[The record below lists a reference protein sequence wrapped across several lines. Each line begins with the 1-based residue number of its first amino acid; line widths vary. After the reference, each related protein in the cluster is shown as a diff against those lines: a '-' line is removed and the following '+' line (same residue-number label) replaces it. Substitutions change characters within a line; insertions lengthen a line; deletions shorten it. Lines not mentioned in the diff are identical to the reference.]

1 MNKSVEGNNFS
12 SQNGK
17 RQDGVRCILNQE
29 SKTTKIKMLVSRE
42 SLQICIFY
50 DQCVVVVYAS
60 LLKVANIFFRW
71 KNIWVWVKK
80 YSFIF
85 ECLFVTYLS
94 TTFIQKKEI
103 ILYDYYFL
111 KTTYFTHF
119 YSNTYIQISFPSLL
133 DICIRAK
140 RYRF

>member
-50 DQCVVVVYAS
+50 DQCVVVIYAS
-60 LLKVANIFFRW
+60 LLKVANIFFR
-71 KNIWVWVKK
+71 
-80 YSFIF
+80 
-85 ECLFVTYLS
+85 
-94 TTFIQKKEI
+94 
-103 ILYDYYFL
+103 
-111 KTTYFTHF
+111 
-119 YSNTYIQISFPSLL
+119 
-133 DICIRAK
+133 
-140 RYRF
+140 

>member
-85 ECLFVTYLS
+85 ERLFATYLS
-94 TTFIQKKEI
+94 TTFVQKKEI

-111 KTTYFTHF
+111 KTTYSFYALLF
-119 YSNTYIQISFPSLL
+119 KYLYSNFISFLIRYMYPSQE
-133 DICIRAK
+133 I
-140 RYRF
+140 

>member
-85 ECLFVTYLS
+85 ERLFVTYLS
-94 TTFIQKKEI
+94 TTFVQKKEI

-111 KTTYFTHF
+111 KTTYSFYALLF
-119 YSNTYIQISFPSLL
+119 KYLYSNFISFLIRYMYPSQE
-133 DICIRAK
+133 I
-140 RYRF
+140 